1 MAETRGYCDPAFS
14 RVRDILQQ
22 RVAQGDELGASLCV
36 NIDGKNVLD
45 LWAGHADA
53 AKTRPWSE
61 DTLTVVW
68 SCSKVVSA
76 LAAMILID
84 RGVLDADK
92 PVSAYWPEFAANGKE
107 GVTVGHVL
115 SHASGL
121 PAWEPPFSVQD
132 LYDTK
137 TATERLAQQK
147 PWWTPGQH
155 SGYHILN
162 QGHLVGELVRR
173 TTGKSL
179 RQFIADEIA
188 TPLDADFRLGVE
200 EENWPRTAEITSPPA
215 IPLGDVDSESVM
227 ARAFVAPL
235 IKAKHSMTPGFRAA
249 EIGAANGFGNARALC
264 RIGSVA
270 SLAGTVDGKRYLSP
284 QTVDKMLQEQ
294 VRGQDLVIPGFMR
307 FGLGVGLPVPQTVPW
322 IPQGRVCFWGGW
334 GGSII
339 VMDLDRRMTVG
350 YAMNKMGAGTL
361 GNANTEAYVKA
372 IYAAV
377 DGKGPS
383 HL

>member
-1 MAETRGYCDPAFS
+1 MAEIRGYCDPAFNH
-14 RVRDILQQ
+14 VRDTLQQ
-22 RVAQGDELGASLCV
+22 RVSQGDELGASLCV
-36 NIDGKNVLD
+36 NIDGRNVLD

-53 AKTRPWSE
+53 AKTRPWNE

-121 PAWEPPFSVQD
+121 PAWESPFSAQD

-137 TATERLAQQK
+137 TATEKLAQQK

-155 SGYHILN
+155 SGYHLLS

-188 TPLDADFRLGVE
+188 APLRADFRLGNE
-200 EENWPRTAEITSPPA
+200 EENWPRTAEVTSPPA
-215 IPLGDVDSESVM
+215 VPLDGVDAESVM

-235 IKAKHSMTPGFRAA
+235 MKAKHSMTPGFRVA
-249 EIGAANGFGNARALC
+249 EIGAANGFGNARSLC
-264 RIGSVA
+264 RIGSMV
-270 SLAGTVDGKRYLSP
+270 SLAGTVDGTRYLSP

-294 VRGQDLVIPGFMR
+294 IRGQDLVIPGFLR
-307 FGLGVGLPVPQTVPW
+307 FGLGVGLPVPQTMPW
-322 IPQGRVCFWGGW
+322 VPQGRVCFWGGW

-339 VMDLDRRMTVG
+339 VMDLDRRMTIG

-361 GNANTEAYVKA
+361 GNANTEAYVRA

-377 DGKGPS
+377 DRKPS